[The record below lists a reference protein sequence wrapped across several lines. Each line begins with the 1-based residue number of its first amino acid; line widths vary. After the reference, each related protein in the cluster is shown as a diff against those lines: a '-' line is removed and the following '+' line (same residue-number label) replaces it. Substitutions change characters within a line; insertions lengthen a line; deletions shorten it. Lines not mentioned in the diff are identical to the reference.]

1 MVRYSLLRALVF
13 FGCLV
18 LLWLVGL
25 RSKEEQVPLVV
36 GAALLSLAISYFV
49 LRPFREQASASLA
62 ERVEARRAKA
72 EASTGKDESNEDA
85 ELDAASGPTAAG
97 DGGDDFR

>member
-1 MVRYSLLRALVF
+1 MVRYTLLRVLVF
-13 FGCLV
+13 FGCLT

-62 ERVEARRAKA
+62 ARVDARRAKA
-72 EASTGKDESNEDA
+72 QAGAGSAAGRDESSEDA
-85 ELDAASGPTAAG
+85 EIDAAGT
-97 DGGDDFR
+97 DDFR